1 MNSDLELLLQLQVID
16 YDIGELERSK
26 EYLPDMIENLTREVA
41 ESKEKLDTAKTQL
54 DESRSRQKQI
64 ELEIATREA
73 SLQKYQQQMM
83 SIKTNK
89 EYDALVA
96 EIDAIKNTIS
106 SHETELLQTIE
117 RSDALAK
124 QIDELNARREQIEEN
139 NDKQLKI
146 LREKIATIGEKMSEK
161 EGSRNQIISSIPR
174 PTLSAYERVR
184 RGRGGQAV
192 VAVKKRACGSC
203 FKALTPK
210 KVQDVKR
217 GDRIFTC
224 DHCGALMYWDD
235 EVSD

>member
-41 ESKEKLDTAKTQL
+41 DCKEKFDAAKLQL
-54 DESRSRQKQI
+54 DETRSRQKQV
-64 ELEIATREA
+64 ELEIASHEA

-89 EYDALVA
+89 EYDALVS
-96 EIDAIKNTIS
+96 EIDAIKNNIS
-106 SHETELLQTIE
+106 THETELLQAIE
-117 RSDALAK
+117 RSDGLEK
-124 QIDELNARREQIEEN
+124 QIEELNARREQIEEN

-146 LREKIATIGEKMSEK
+146 LREKIATIGEKMTDK
-161 EGSRNQIISSIPR
+161 ESSRNQIISSIPR

-224 DHCGALMYWDD
+224 DHCGALMYWNE
-235 EVSD
+235 EVSA

>member
-117 RSDALAK
+117 RTDALAK